1 MVGSA
6 ALAAEVRKHSSN
18 DAKYS
23 ELGWSCVPIAVET
36 DGYWRAETDG
46 YWRAETDGYWRAE
59 TDGYWRAETDGYW
72 RAETDGYWRAET
84 DGYWRAEADGY
95 WRAETDGYW
104 RAEAMQT
111 LSRLTTHLATR
122 GNSQAICQLYGRL
135 SLTLMQANSQAL
147 LSQSGSIVG
156 DP

>member
-18 DAKYS
+18 DAKCL
-23 ELGWSCVPIAVET
+23 ELGWLCVPIAVET
-36 DGYWRAETDG
+36 DGCWSAK
-46 YWRAETDGYWRAE
+46 
-59 TDGYWRAETDGYW
+59 
-72 RAETDGYWRAET
+72 
-84 DGYWRAEADGY
+84 
-95 WRAETDGYW
+95 
-104 RAEAMQT
+104 AM
-111 LSRLTTHLATR
+111 SRLTTHLATR